1 MKPNTSKDEERKQ
14 ILNDI
19 QTGKLVAGRNTSNND
34 EHDEI
39 KGIDVEELA
48 EFMHDTYEK
57 ASIAYGWK
65 TNKDCKVTFWGLP
78 EANRKVML
86 SLAMQVIGYINNHQ
100 EEI

>member
-1 MKPNTSKDEERKQ
+1 MIT
-14 ILNDI
+14 
-19 QTGKLVAGRNTSNND
+19 NTSNND
-34 EHDEI
+34 EHDKI